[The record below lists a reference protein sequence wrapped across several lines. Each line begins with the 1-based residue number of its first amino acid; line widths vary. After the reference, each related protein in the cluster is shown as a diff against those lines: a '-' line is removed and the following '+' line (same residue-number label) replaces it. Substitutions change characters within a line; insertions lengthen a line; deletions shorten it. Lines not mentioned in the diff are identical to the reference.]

1 MDNELDNVMDGVLE
15 TTIQA
20 YLAQM
25 DSAMKVSDILAKHDN
40 AEEITVDHIIGG
52 LVFRLM
58 TPMTNEELAD
68 SISTAKQ
75 IMERLDNSDSCSD
88 SEYDEIEE
96 IYENTDFGSRKV
108 IKPVCNCSICSKL
121 RVCLINYST
130 HECNDPLAQRFKD
143 AIDTT
148 CEKHKIYI

>member
-1 MDNELDNVMDGVLE
+1 MENTFESL
-15 TTIQA
+15 IQV

-25 DSAMKVSDILAKHDN
+25 DSAMKVSDLLAKHDN
-40 AEEITVDHIIGG
+40 SDEITVDHIIGG

-68 SISTAKQ
+68 SISAAKQ
-75 IMERLDNSDSCSD
+75 IMEKLDDSDSCSD

-121 RVCLINYST
+121 RVCLINYCN
-130 HECNDPLAQRFKD
+130 HECNDPLAQKFKD
-143 AIDTT
+143 SIDHT